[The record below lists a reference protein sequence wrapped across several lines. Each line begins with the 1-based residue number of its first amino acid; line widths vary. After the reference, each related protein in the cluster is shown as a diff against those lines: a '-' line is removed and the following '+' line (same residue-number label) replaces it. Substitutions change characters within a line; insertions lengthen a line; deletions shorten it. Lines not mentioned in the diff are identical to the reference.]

1 MVQKPASR
9 NFLTKRCSENMQQI
23 YRRTP
28 MPSVNSIKTAAS
40 DGMAKS
46 SKLLDQCIWNVFISN
61 LNLFSFEISR
71 FSLYFSCAGMFI
83 TRSVKISLI
92 NLGLILLRVLHISM
106 HKVLQLQTL
115 ILVFPDIFNNS
126 FYKLL

>member
-1 MVQKPASR
+1 MIQKQASR
-9 NFLTKRCSENMQQI
+9 NFLTKICSENMQQI

-28 MPSVNSIKTAAS
+28 MPSANLIKTAAS

-46 SKLLDQCIWNVFISN
+46 SKLLDRCISN
-61 LNLFSFEISR
+61 LTLFSFEISR

-92 NLGLILLRVLHISM
+92 NLGLILLRVLDISM

-115 ILVFPDIFNNS
+115 ILVFPDLFNNS